1 MKTSQVVLIALVT
14 PTIVQIC
21 LAMLPKE
28 GNKSMRCVHM
38 PQYFWVISVITGV
51 MCAVL
56 GLVGWLKQLVICI
69 VFAICLGIISC
80 VFLLM
85 YRSLYIVYNDAGFTV
100 KRIFRLTR
108 QFSYEEIEA
117 VTFGHS
123 LLQFTLHTKKGRIFV
138 DQLAVG
144 QISFYKYTEGK
155 YQEATG
161 RRTIPQKEPR
171 LFHGYVR
178 NSGEIAFFPCLV
190 LVLLIAAAVL
200 ITGDSLKLLDAPKEL
215 LRRNV
220 QITSWSTENDMVYFT
235 TAYGKLWVQRDVIAD
250 FEVLQSDMDQGQ
262 TFSVIFEPSGNESN
276 AAGALWS
283 LQDGEGIFLVS
294 QEIVMENN
302 QKIAWK
308 NIGGI
313 WAMVLIYSLLL
324 CGGYYILCHAPAHPR
339 LASLLIKKEYRNF

>member
-100 KRIFRLTR
+100 KQIFRLTR
-108 QFSYEEIEA
+108 QFSYEEVEA

-178 NSGEIAFFPCLV
+178 SPGEIAFFPCLV
-190 LVLLIAAAVL
+190 LVLFIAAAVL
-200 ITGDSLKLLDAPKEL
+200 ITGDSLKLLGAPKEL

-235 TAYGKLWVQRDVIAD
+235 TAYGKLWVQWDAIAD
-250 FEVLQSDMDQGQ
+250 FEVLQSDMGQGQ
-262 TFSVIFEPSGNESN
+262 TFSVIFEPPRR
-276 AAGALWS
+276 
-283 LQDGEGIFLVS
+283 
-294 QEIVMENN
+294 
-302 QKIAWK
+302 
-308 NIGGI
+308 
-313 WAMVLIYSLLL
+313 
-324 CGGYYILCHAPAHPR
+324 GGYFPGVTRDCYGKQSEDCLEKYWRHMGDGIDIQFTFVWWVLYPVPCTSTSQAGV
-339 LASLLIKKEYRNF
+339 LADKKRVSEFLIPPTSKAM